1 MKLSIVIPAFNE
13 EAYIG
18 KTLESIFYRPPNN
31 LLEVIV
37 VNNAS
42 TDRTRCVAASF
53 LRVTVVDEPQKGL
66 TKARQAGLRA
76 ARGEIIAYLDA
87 DTLIDEQWFNIVN
100 KQYAEDKNLVCLSGP
115 YIYYDIPAWQKWC
128 VKWLYWG
135 ILGRITYFI
144 VGYMA
149 LGGNFV
155 AKKSALLEI
164 GGFDS
169 SIKFYGEDTDIARRL
184 STVGK
189 VKFLQTFS
197 VKTSGRRI
205 SKEGLLRTALR
216 YMANYLSIV
225 LTKKPVTKEYKDIR

>member
-1 MKLSIVIPAFNE
+1 
-13 EAYIG
+13 
-18 KTLESIFYRPPNN
+18 
-31 LLEVIV
+31 
-37 VNNAS
+37 
-42 TDRTRCVAASF
+42 
-53 LRVTVVDEPQKGL
+53 
-66 TKARQAGLRA
+66 
-76 ARGEIIAYLDA
+76 
-87 DTLIDEQWFNIVN
+87 IDEQWFNIVN

-225 LTKKPVTKEYKDIR
+225 LTKKPVTKEYKD